1 MSPKPPTRIRVTGCV
16 EFPIGKYLVAK
27 LCELGYDIVLS
38 ESYKY
43 LPPFN
48 KFYNITFDKDLVVRH
63 NLVYEYSDFI
73 FKVWGFTPIALE
85 TEELYM
91 TQQPGVNTD
100 DFVNFFV
107 YCWGMNRG
115 GRLPYDKHMEVT
127 PEKIKEWKLR
137 DLI

>member
-1 MSPKPPTRIRVTGCV
+1 MSPKPPTRIRVTGNV
-16 EFPIGKYLVAK
+16 EYATGKYLVAK

-38 ESYKY
+38 ESYRY

-48 KFYNITFDKDLVVRH
+48 KFYNVTFDKDLSSG
-63 NLVYEYSDFI
+63 NKVYEFAN
-73 FKVWGFTPIALE
+73 FMFQVWGFNYIE
-85 TEELYM
+85 TDELLLHKKIE
-91 TQQPGVNTD
+91 VNVD

-127 PEKIKEWKLR
+127 AEKIKEWKLR

>member
-1 MSPKPPTRIRVTGCV
+1 MSPKPPTRIRVTGNV
-16 EFPIGKYLVAK
+16 EYATGKYLVAK

-48 KFYNITFDKDLVVRH
+48 KFYNVTFD
-63 NLVYEYSDFI
+63 NNEFAN
-73 FKVWGFTPIALE
+73 FMFQVWRFSYIGTD
-85 TEELYM
+85 ELLLHKKIE
-91 TQQPGVNTD
+91 VNVD

-127 PEKIKEWKLR
+127 AEKIKEWKLR
-137 DLI
+137 DLV